1 MSKDMRSRRW
11 MVVDVAFNQ
20 WTVVARDRSQKEAEA
35 ERDERNQG
43 LTRQRYTACMTFEPV
58 AAGMGRA
65 CQ

>member
-1 MSKDMRSRRW
+1 

-20 WTVVARDRSQKEAEA
+20 WTVVARDRSQKEAEV
-35 ERDERNQG
+35 ERDERNEG
-43 LTRQRYTACMTFEPV
+43 LTRPRYTARMTFEPV